1 MKLAVSALQP
11 FGGSQLG
18 EGRCE
23 TTNRAGS
30 GGNGG
35 GQRMERRQ
43 LWSAEQRLE
52 IVLQSLKGQEPNTSI
67 CRRYHISEPTL
78 YKWRNLFLE
87 GGKVFLSSSGPP
99 DIKVL
104 SEENHA
110 LKQMVVELSM
120 AYRRLRAAKSSPTTK
135 PKAQRAVVLAE
146 ATRNR

>member
-1 MKLAVSALQP
+1 
-11 FGGSQLG
+11 
-18 EGRCE
+18 
-23 TTNRAGS
+23 
-30 GGNGG
+30 
-35 GQRMERRQ
+35 MERSGAEVLAAEARKEGQAPPGTETPSGIAEHEIGSRMGHRQ
-43 LWSAEQRLE
+43 LWSAEHRVE
-52 IVLQSLKGQEPNTSI
+52 IVLQSLRAKEPNTSI

-87 GGKVFLSSSGPP
+87 GGKVFLSSPGPP

-120 AYRRLRAAKSSPTTK
+120 AYRRLRAAKSSPTAK